1 MTQDSNDA
9 VLGAAAKKLAW
20 ELYAAA
26 GYSRVRTSVNVP
38 RFERELLSAMRQ
50 WKATRNNLKNEKT
63 ERSRKN
69 GTDKH

>member
-1 MTQDSNDA
+1 MTKASTDA

-50 WKATRNNLKNEKT
+50 WRATTNNLKK
-63 ERSRKN
+63 ERSRNN
-69 GTDKH
+69 GTRHI